1 MQLLKVGIVAY
12 IDAGKTSL
20 TRWLFRAAVVEEGG
34 VDHATMDTLV
44 GGSIRPLPTFPS
56 MRTRGAR

>member
-1 MQLLKVGIVAY
+1 
-12 IDAGKTSL
+12 
-20 TRWLFRAAVVEEGG
+20 
-34 VDHATMDTLV
+34 MDTLV